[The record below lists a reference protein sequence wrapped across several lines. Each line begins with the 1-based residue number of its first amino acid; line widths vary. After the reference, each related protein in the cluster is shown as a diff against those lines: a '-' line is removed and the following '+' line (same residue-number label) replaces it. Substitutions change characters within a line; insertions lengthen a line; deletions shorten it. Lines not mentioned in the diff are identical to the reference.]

1 MSLTNH
7 LLDPGSWS
15 VIREQASVL
24 YKSRLLPQTIDSPEK
39 AIAIILKG
47 SELGIPPMLAFS
59 HLNIIKGK
67 PTISSEL
74 MLALIYKNLP
84 GVTINFTR
92 IDNTGCE
99 IEACRPG
106 CAVTTFKFTQ
116 EDAKSAQLLDKEVW
130 KLYPRSM
137 YRSRCISEMARSIFP
152 DIIMGCSYTPE
163 ELGVYSYGDNE
174 EFIESQPKKKSLFDP
189 ERKDHAEYLISILNK
204 KEIPQERH
212 EQIKKLMA
220 GKDNSYLETAISIS
234 SEQKTISQG

>member
-1 MSLTNH
+1 MSITNH
-7 LLDPGSWS
+7 LLDKQTWD
-15 VIREQASVL
+15 VVREQATVL
-24 YKSRLLPQTIDSPEK
+24 FKSRLLPQSIDSPEK

-84 GVTINFTR
+84 GVTINFIR

-99 IEACRPG
+99 IEASRPG
-106 CAVTTFKFTQ
+106 CSLNAFKFTQ
-116 EDAKSAQLLDKEVW
+116 EDAKSAQLLEKEVW

-152 DIIMGCSYTPE
+152 DIIMGCSYTAE
-163 ELGVYSYGDNE
+163 ELGATEDL
-174 EFIESQPKKKSLFDP
+174 PKAEIKVLKRPVFDP
-189 ERKDHAEYLISILNK
+189 ERPEHIEALKLSLDK
-204 KEIPQERH
+204 KGIAPEH
-212 EQIKKLMA
+212 FSAVKTLMS
-220 GKDNSYLETAISIS
+220 GKDNGYLDTAIGIATDD
-234 SEQKTISQG
+234 K

>member
-1 MSLTNH
+1 MKATNH
-7 LLDPGSWS
+7 LLDAQTWA
-15 VIREQASVL
+15 VVREQATVL
-24 YKSRLLPQTIDSPEK
+24 FKSRLLPQTIDSPEK

-84 GVTINFTR
+84 GVAINFVR
-92 IDNTGCE
+92 IDNLGCE

-106 CAVTTFKFTQ
+106 SKLCSFKFTQ

-163 ELGVYSYGDNE
+163 ELGHSADIHDDPVVKINR
-174 EFIESQPKKKSLFDP
+174 PTFDP
-189 ERKDHAEYLISILNK
+189 EKLSHVEALKESLKKRGIS
-204 KEIPQERH
+204 EEH
-212 EQIKKLMA
+212 HYTIKNLMA
-220 GKDNSYLETAISIS
+220 GKENSYIDEAIGIATDD
-234 SEQKTISQG
+234 K